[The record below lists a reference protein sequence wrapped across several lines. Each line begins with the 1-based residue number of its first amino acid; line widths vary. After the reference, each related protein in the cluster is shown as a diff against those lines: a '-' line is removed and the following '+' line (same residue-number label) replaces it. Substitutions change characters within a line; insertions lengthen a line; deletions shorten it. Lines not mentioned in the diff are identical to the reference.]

1 MDEKLSLLADLIK
14 MAKSDEHLRP
24 IEYDF
29 IKVIALRLGIPEA
42 ERERLFHENIDYTPP
57 QLETNRILQFQR
69 LIMIMNI
76 DRNQTEEEMNL
87 IRDLGIKMGLNVK
100 ATEQVLAEMNEHE
113 NNVLPVERLVEI
125 FQYHHN

>member
-29 IKVIALRLGIPEA
+29 IKVLALRLGIA
-42 ERERLFHENIDYTPP
+42 DNERERLFHEKIAYEPP
-57 QLETNRILQFQR
+57 KLETNRILQFQR
-69 LIMIMNI
+69 LIMMMNI

-100 ATEQVLAEMNEHE
+100 ATEQVLVEMNDHE